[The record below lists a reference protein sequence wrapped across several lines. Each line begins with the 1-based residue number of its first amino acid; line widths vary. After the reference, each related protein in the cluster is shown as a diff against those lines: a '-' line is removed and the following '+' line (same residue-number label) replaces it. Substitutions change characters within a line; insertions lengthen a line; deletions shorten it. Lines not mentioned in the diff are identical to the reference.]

1 MNTSQNKQSKR
12 WIIIIAICSLL
23 LIAGELLISQYVSSE
38 FSESMQNQR
47 KSSVSKMVRLA
58 YNSIKSIV
66 NDVQSG
72 KIDSAAA
79 RAEITDLVRNMTYED
94 EYGKNYIFMSSYDGI
109 MLVQPFE
116 PQKEGSN
123 QWDLQDSNGRY
134 IIRELV
140 QAAKK
145 NPSGSFVSYDYYLP
159 AELSIEEKMSYV
171 IGIPEIDAY
180 IGTGM
185 YMESS
190 YRELKRVL
198 ELQRYGFLFMIT
210 CILCA
215 AAFYIISLLKANQ
228 DLSREIRERMYA
240 ESNIRTVFDSIHDAI
255 IIHDDDGRVILANKR
270 AGILYGIPEG
280 QITQYSIKDL
290 SADTNDPKFQL
301 DRTNRLGNSSML
313 IEWKCRRPND
323 GTIFDGEVALR
334 RTEWSGEDMIVAVV
348 RDISDRKK
356 QENEIRHLAY
366 YDYLTALHNRVF
378 FIDKL
383 NKELDGVSAEEVQ
396 GAILF
401 IDLDNF
407 KKINDSFGHFFG
419 DEVLI
424 RLADRLRSLTADH
437 FLPAR
442 IGGDEFVILCQDA
455 DPQQAMR
462 IAEKILGIFRDPI
475 VIHENAIHI
484 TCSIGIALY
493 PRDGNTVKE
502 IFKNAD
508 MAMYSAKDQGK
519 DNYAFFEDVMS
530 ADLQYKIEMEKQ
542 LRLAYHNREFMLYY
556 QPLYNIAQKKITG
569 YEALLRWNS
578 PLYGMVPP
586 SRIIPLAEEI
596 GLIDKIG
603 DWVIDSAFAFAKEVQ
618 SQNLYISCNVSPVQL
633 AQSNF
638 VDKVLQKFE
647 QYQLKKGSVAME
659 ITESC
664 LIETFDEASKKLAL
678 LRQKGILIYLD
689 DFGTGYSSLNYLKNL
704 PVDKIKID
712 KSFLDEI
719 TNSGKDSKI
728 LKTIILLAHDMGVR
742 TVAEGVETDA
752 QYQYLES
759 CHCDLIQGY
768 FISRPKPEAEIRDV
782 IWGAVKV

>member
-1 MNTSQNKQSKR
+1 MNTPQNKQSKR

-23 LIAGELLISQYVSSE
+23 LIASELLISQYVSSE

-47 KSSVSKMVRLA
+47 KSSVSKMVHLA
-58 YNSIKSIV
+58 YNSIKPIIH
-66 NDVQSG
+66 DVHSG
-72 KIDSAAA
+72 KLDPAAA
-79 RAEITDLVRNMTYED
+79 RVEITDLVRNMTYED
-94 EYGKNYIFMSSYDGI
+94 EYGKNYIFMSSYEGI

-116 PQKEGSN
+116 PRKEGSN

-145 NPSGSFVSYDYYLP
+145 NPEGSFVSYHYYLP
-159 AELSIEEKMSYV
+159 DENRIEEKLSFV
-171 IGIPEIDAY
+171 IAIPEIDAY

-185 YMESS
+185 YLESS
-190 YRELKRVL
+190 YQELQRVL
-198 ELQRYGFLFMIT
+198 ELQRYGFLFMIV
-210 CILCA
+210 CIISA
-215 AAFYIISLLKANQ
+215 AAFFILSLLKTNE
-228 DLSREIRERMYA
+228 DLSKEIRERMYA

-255 IIHDDDGRVILANKR
+255 MIHDNNGNIILGNKR
-270 AGILYGIPEG
+270 VGILYEIPED
-280 QITQYSIKDL
+280 QITNYSIQEL
-290 SADTNDPKFQL
+290 SSDINDPEPKYNQINNV
-301 DRTNRLGNSSML
+301 DNSSL
-313 IEWKCRRPND
+313 VFEWKCRRPIN

-334 RTEWSGEDMIVAVV
+334 RTEWSGKEVVVAVV

-383 NKELDGVSAEEVQ
+383 NKELDGESAEEVQ

-424 RLADRLRSLTADH
+424 RLADRLRSLASDH

-442 IGGDEFVILCQDA
+442 IGGDEFVILCHDA
-455 DPQQAMR
+455 DLQQVMKV
-462 IAEKILGIFRDPI
+462 AEKILEIFREPI
-475 VIHENAIHI
+475 VIHENTIQI

-493 PRDGNTVKE
+493 PRDGNTVEE

-508 MAMYSAKDQGK
+508 MAMYNAKDQGK
-519 DNYAFFEDVMS
+519 DNYAFYEDVMS
-530 ADLQYKIEMEKQ
+530 ADLQSKIEMEKQ
-542 LRLAYHNREFMLYY
+542 LRLAYKNKEFLLYY
-556 QPLYNIAQKKITG
+556 QPLYDIAQKKIKG
-569 YEALLRWNS
+569 YEALIRWNS
-578 PLYGMVPP
+578 ELYGMVSPT
-586 SRIIPLAEEI
+586 RIIPLAEEI
-596 GLIDKIG
+596 GLIDQIG

-618 SQNLYISCNVSPVQL
+618 LQNLYISCNVSPVQL

-638 VDKVLQKFE
+638 VEKVLQKFE
-647 QYQLKKGSVAME
+647 HYQLKMGSVALE

-664 LIETFDEASKKLAL
+664 LIESFDEASQKLAL
-678 LRQKGILIYLD
+678 LRNKGIRIYLD

-712 KSFLDEI
+712 KSFIDEI

-728 LKTIILLAHDMGVR
+728 LKTIILLAHDMGIR

-752 QYQYLES
+752 QYQYLEE
-759 CHCDLIQGY
+759 CQCDLVQGY
-768 FISRPKPEAEIRDV
+768 FISRPKPEAEIK
-782 IWGAVKV
+782 INT

>member
-1 MNTSQNKQSKR
+1 M
-12 WIIIIAICSLL
+12 AICSLL
-23 LIAGELLISQYVSSE
+23 LITSELLISQYVSFE
-38 FSESMQNQR
+38 FSESMLNQR
-47 KSSVSKMVRLA
+47 KSSVSKMVLLA
-58 YNSIKSIV
+58 YNSIKPIV
-66 NDVQSG
+66 NDVHIG

-79 RAEITDLVRNMTYED
+79 RVEITDLVRNMTYED
-94 EYGKNYIFMSSYDGI
+94 EYGKNYIFMSSYDGT

-116 PQKEGSN
+116 PRKEGSN

-145 NPSGSFVSYDYYLP
+145 NPGGSFVVYDYYLP
-159 AELSIEEKMSYV
+159 DEYRIEEKLSFV
-171 IGIPEIDAY
+171 IPIPEIDAY
-180 IGTGM
+180 IGTGV
-185 YMESS
+185 YLESS
-190 YRELKRVL
+190 YRELQRVL
-198 ELQRYGFLFMIT
+198 ELQRYGFLFMIIF
-210 CILCA
+210 ILSA
-215 AAFYIISLLKANQ
+215 AAFYIISLLKSNR
-228 DLSREIRERMYA
+228 DLSGEIRERMYA

-270 AGILYGIPEG
+270 AGILYGIPED
-280 QITQYSIKDL
+280 QITQYSIQEL
-290 SADTNDPKFQL
+290 SADMNDPKFKL

-313 IEWKCRRPND
+313 IEWKCKRPID

-334 RTEWSGEDMIVAVV
+334 RTKWSGDDVIVAVI

-378 FIDKL
+378 IIDKL
-383 NKELDGVSAEEVQ
+383 NKELDGESAEEVQ

-424 RLADRLRSLTADH
+424 RLADKLRSLAADH

-442 IGGDEFVILCQDA
+442 IGGDEFVILSHDA
-455 DPQQAMR
+455 DIQQAMK
-462 IAEKILGIFRDPI
+462 IAEKILEIFRDPI
-475 VIHENAIHI
+475 VIHENTIHI

-519 DNYAFFEDVMS
+519 DNYAFYEDAMS
-530 ADLQYKIEMEKQ
+530 AELQYKIEMEKQ
-542 LRLAYHNREFMLYY
+542 LRLAYNNKEFLLHY
-556 QPLYNIAQKKITG
+556 QPLYDITQKKIKG
-569 YEALLRWNS
+569 YEALIRWNS
-578 PLYGMVPP
+578 PLYGMVSP

-603 DWVIDSAFAFAKEVQ
+603 DWVIDSAFAFAKYVQ
-618 SQNLYISCNVSPVQL
+618 PRNLYISCNVSPVQL
-633 AQSNF
+633 AQSDF
-638 VDKVLQKFE
+638 VEKVLQKFE
-647 QYQLKKGSVAME
+647 HYQLKKGSVALE

-664 LIETFDEASKKLAL
+664 LIESFDEASQKLAM
-678 LRQKGILIYLD
+678 LRDKGILIYLD

-712 KSFLDEI
+712 KSFIDEI
-719 TNSGKDSKI
+719 TNSGMDSKI
-728 LKTIILLAHDMGVR
+728 LKTIILLAHDMGIR

-752 QYQYLES
+752 QYRYVEACQ
-759 CHCDLIQGY
+759 CDLIQGY
-768 FISRPKPEAEIRDV
+768 FISRPKPEAEIRDT
-782 IWGAVKV
+782 IREAVKV